1 MLQRLPIALGQVKTV
16 NTSENLLNEIRQ
28 IIYSFYQA
36 KEVTKKA
43 YNNIMNL
50 IMIQNRVHTILMNSW
65 NSKKSDPHRL
75 LLNPSDK
82 INLKRKCKYVALSN
96 RRIYYIYGK
105 SKKLYKNNKF
115 KISTPK

>member
-1 MLQRLPIALGQVKTV
+1 
-16 NTSENLLNEIRQ
+16 
-28 IIYSFYQA
+28 
-36 KEVTKKA
+36 
-43 YNNIMNL
+43 
-50 IMIQNRVHTILMNSW
+50 MNSR

-96 RRIYYIYGK
+96 CRIYYIYGK

-115 KISTPK
+115 KISTPKWNEEFE